1 MTIVESLRSESGFTG
16 DQVAGYLGISLEE
29 YLEYEGREKDIPID
43 ILEALARLYHVEEYD
58 ILTGTARSKTLC
70 EDPEHEKELIPFFVI
85 VQNYMK
91 MQRLLEEAN
100 NQK

>member
-1 MTIVESLRSESGFTG
+1 MNIVESLRRESGFAG
-16 DQVAGYLGISLEE
+16 DQVAGYLGISQEE
-29 YLEYEGREKDIPID
+29 YLEYEIGEKDLPVD

-58 ILTGTARSKTLC
+58 ILTGSTRSQTLC

-91 MQRLLEEAN
+91 IQRLLEEAN